1 MFNIYYLIRILKEIF
16 GRRKLQKIIILTGL
30 ICVLVLVFTKLGAFA
45 YEMQGNDTYTDP
57 NSSIFM
63 MYDSYINDLSVRLMS
78 SSSSDAR
85 DLVDRLTSSKSY
97 SFIIL
102 YGHGNTDTE
111 NSYDRM
117 RVVLF
122 PADMSYNA
130 SAYDQWKGM
139 NCDVVF
145 NSGSASLVYDFT
157 NMNCV
162 KSTPN
167 SNEKFYFPDIL
178 LNRYNTSL
186 IQVLSNLSNTDTN
199 DIVGAI
205 NNQTAAVN
213 NQTSAI
219 NTQTNTIAEGN
230 DILQDTQDFVTD
242 DSTDTNE
249 MSVDTSQASIQ
260 DNTGIDNFF
269 TTFLQ
274 GIQTRLENYDE
285 SEVTYLRIPFN
296 IDGRYIEIPSN
307 LLYKA
312 IPPTFLRTLITTFW
326 YYLFGG
332 YIIMYAYRMIIWL
345 ESGEVFGEG
354 GVSHF
359 IDYLSKNNE
368 VIKGYM
374 M

>member
-30 ICVLVLVFTKLGAFA
+30 ICILVLVFSKLGAFA

-85 DLVDRLTSSKSY
+85 DLVDRLTGSNSY
-97 SFIIL
+97 SFIIF
-102 YGHGNTDTE
+102 YGHSSTDTE
-111 NSYDRM
+111 NNYQKL

-122 PADMSYNA
+122 PSDMTYSSSIYT
-130 SAYDQWKGM
+130 QWKGM
-139 NCDVVF
+139 DCDVVY
-145 NSGSASLVYDFT
+145 NDSRASLVYDFT
-157 NMNCV
+157 DMTCV
-162 KSTPN
+162 KSTPGTN
-167 SNEKFYFPDIL
+167 DKFYFPDIL
-178 LNRYNTSL
+178 LNRYNASL
-186 IQVLSNLSNTDTN
+186 IQVLTNLSNTDAN

-205 NNQTAAVN
+205 NNQTGAIN

-274 GIQTRLENYDE
+274 GIQTRLENYTE
-285 SEVTYLRIPFN
+285 NEVTYITIPLYRGN
-296 IDGRYIEIPSN
+296 NLTIPSN
-307 LLYKA
+307 LLYQA
-312 IPPTFLRTLITTFW
+312 IPPSILRSLITTFW
-326 YYLFGG
+326 YFLFGG
-332 YIIMYAYRMIIWL
+332 YLVMYVYRML
-345 ESGEVFGEG
+345 LDLQTGDVFNEG
-354 GVSHF
+354 GVSRF
-359 IDYLSKNNE
+359 IDKLTKNNE
-368 VIKGYM
+368 IIKGFM